1 MLYAICYMLYAIYG
15 VPYKSKAWWFFIMT
29 MMLFHHDHDA
39 FSSCRSCFFIMSMML
54 FHHDHDVFSLCRSCM
69 TINFLIRNFFL
80 TKNIYMTNLVI
91 ENFLELSF
99 SEFRNLPILWAPRNM
114 FLYHISHY
122 IFIMTMMLFR
132 HGYDAF
138 SSWP

>member
-1 MLYAICYMLYAIYG
+1 MITLRLYIWRT
-15 VPYKSKAWWFFIMT
+15 VQVKS
-29 MMLFHHDHDA
+29 MMIFHHDHDS

-54 FHHDHDVFSLCRSCM
+54 FHHEYDAFSSCQSCM

-91 ENFLELSF
+91 ENFLEISF
-99 SEFRNLPILWAPRNM
+99 SEFRNLPILWSPRNT

-122 IFIMTMMLFR
+122 IFIMSMMLF
-132 HGYDAF
+132 HHEHDAF
-138 SSWP
+138 SS